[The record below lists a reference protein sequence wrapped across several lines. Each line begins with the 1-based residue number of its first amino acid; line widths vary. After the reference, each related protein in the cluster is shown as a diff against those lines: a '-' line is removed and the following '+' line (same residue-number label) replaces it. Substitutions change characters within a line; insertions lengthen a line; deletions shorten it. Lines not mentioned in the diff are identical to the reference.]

1 MKRWRKKITI
11 VWIDKVSELSYHRKL
26 FYQRL
31 SSYEKRK
38 LFVTRC
44 HILRASERVIVTE
57 GERMHETRDAFCE
70 HCEPSTIS
78 VSAYSIQVVPV
89 NLPLPPLSLPSPPQK
104 RKIREGKLCVWSF
117 FKKWDYF
124 GDEKTGKIG
133 IPQRGKI
140 NVILK
145 KDIAAFEIILKIMW
159 DSSDI
164 RGM

>member
-1 MKRWRKKITI
+1 MNIFNHENYYMTCITVRNIHVKSSETIFSFRPNKKKKVENEKMEKKITI

-44 HILRASERVIVTE
+44 HILRASERVIVTQ

-70 HCEPSTIS
+70 HCEPRTIS

-104 RKIREGKLCVWSF
+104 RKIREGKLCV
-117 FKKWDYF
+117 
-124 GDEKTGKIG
+124 
-133 IPQRGKI
+133 
-140 NVILK
+140 
-145 KDIAAFEIILKIMW
+145 
-159 DSSDI
+159 
-164 RGM
+164 